1 MILTEIPLG
10 MKAVI
15 SCRFNGSF
23 ADNSRMSLFFCAR
36 RFCAAAVLVCAS
48 AVCVFSLDLAISAA
62 DLRLRQG
69 SDGGYHLYIR
79 KKTDVNSVMLCETTK
94 DPSMQTD
101 TYAYR
106 ALEANNVN
114 GSEKR
119 VLDGKFIAPDKK
131 NLYLMDSTFEY
142 MPEFRSYVFH
152 IYIPYIIVYGYPD
165 QKPGQRYGEVY
176 AGSGTFLNIRTFNL
190 PYADYAGDFHDNP
203 FVLQP
208 VQRAPEMN
216 AERSYMKDAEEAA
229 ERIAKKGGGSF
240 IRSEGP
246 KDISAQIRRGIEEEL
261 SGGGNADR
269 FDIVIV
275 LDTTNSMKN
284 SIEQLKKEL
293 SKELQE
299 LFSIQENI
307 RVGFMLFR
315 DYRQQYL
322 TKAVPFSSDLKK
334 IQSTLNGVKVAGGG
348 DLPEAIHEAIYDAA
362 VKMDWHGSRR
372 LMILITDAPP
382 HLRPRGKITEAD
394 ALKAASNRRIKISAI
409 LLPR

>member
-1 MILTEIPLG
+1 MG
-10 MKAVI
+10 
-15 SCRFNGSF
+15 
-23 ADNSRMSLFFCAR
+23 LFFSER
-36 RFCAAAVLVCAS
+36 RVFTAAVLLCAS
-48 AVCVFSLDLAISAA
+48 AMCVFSLDLAISAA
-62 DLRLRQG
+62 DLHLRQG

-79 KKTDVNSVMLCETTK
+79 KKPDVNSVMLCETTR
-94 DPSMQTD
+94 DPSMQAD

-106 ALEANNVN
+106 ALEANEVN

-142 MPEFRSYVFH
+142 MAEFRSYVFH

-176 AGSGTFLNIRTFNL
+176 AGSGTFLNIRAFNL

-208 VQRAPEMN
+208 VQKAPEIN
-216 AERSYMKDAEEAA
+216 AKLSYMKDAEEAA
-229 ERIAKKGGGSF
+229 ERITKAGSGIF
-240 IRSEGP
+240 VRSEGP
-246 KDISAQIRRGIEEEL
+246 KDLSEQIRRVIEDEA
-261 SGGGNADR
+261 SGGTNADTDS

-284 SIEQLKKEL
+284 SIEQLKKDL
-293 SKELQE
+293 AKELQE
-299 LFSIQENI
+299 LFNTQENI

-322 TKAVPFSSDLKK
+322 TKALPFSSDLKK

-362 VKMDWHGSRR
+362 VKMDWHGTRR
-372 LMILITDAPP
+372 LMLLITDAPP
-382 HLRPRGKITEAD
+382 HLRPRGKITEEH
-394 ALKAASNRRIKISAI
+394 ALKAAANRRIKISAI